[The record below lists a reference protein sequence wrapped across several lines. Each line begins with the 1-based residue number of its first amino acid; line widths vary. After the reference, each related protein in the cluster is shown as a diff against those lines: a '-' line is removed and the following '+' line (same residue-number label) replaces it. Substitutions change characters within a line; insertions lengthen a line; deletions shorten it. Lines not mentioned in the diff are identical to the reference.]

1 MHMIL
6 PTCILV
12 MGTPL
17 PRKQFWYLAYAA
29 RSLIRNLL
37 VYGRST
43 RPRREAMSSSH
54 TLFRRVIARR
64 SYHCLTRGLKASRDS
79 TAQRR
84 YVDRP
89 CDIAKT
95 SLSFAL
101 RQFLCADRFAGRA
114 RVADES
120 TVYASGLSYPS
131 SPTARPRDELT
142 GFSSRRARERRADVH
157 ATAPTCYPPPRR
169 TARRHV
175 ALRRRDAI
183 REIR

>member
-6 PTCILV
+6 PTCLLV

-29 RSLIRNLL
+29 RSLIRDLL
-37 VYGRST
+37 VYGRFT

-84 YVDRP
+84 YVDCP
-89 CDIAKT
+89 CDIAKNITVFRFTPVFVCRSICGPRTGRRRVNCIRIRVIIPIITNCT
-95 SLSFAL
+95 S
-101 RQFLCADRFAGRA
+101 
-114 RVADES
+114 
-120 TVYASGLSYPS
+120 
-131 SPTARPRDELT
+131 
-142 GFSSRRARERRADVH
+142 ERRANRLQFSAGQRETRGRPCH
-157 ATAPTCYPPPRR
+157 RAHMLPATSTDGPSSCGPPPTRCD
-169 TARRHV
+169 TGN
-175 ALRRRDAI
+175 
-183 REIR
+183 